1 MLDFRGASR
10 YRSED
15 FRGCFGLE
23 ADALKRIRNDMGLT
37 NVEIMVPFV
46 HSLCEAESVVDLLP
60 EHGLQRGVNGLCLI
74 MMCEL
79 PSNVLLADKFLQYFY
94 FFSIGS
100 NDLTQLTL
108 ALDRNSGLISH
119 LFNECNEAL
128 KVLLSMTIKVANDV
142 GKYVGIFGQAPSDH
156 QDFAA

>member
-1 MLDFRGASR
+1 
-10 YRSED
+10 
-15 FRGCFGLE
+15 
-23 ADALKRIRNDMGLT
+23 MGLT

-46 HSLCEAESVVDLLP
+46 RSFCEAESVVDLLP
-60 EHGLQRGVNGLCLI
+60 EHGVNGLCLI

-108 ALDRNSGLISH
+108 GLDRNSGLISH
-119 LFNECNEAL
+119 LFNECNEVL

-142 GKYVGIFGQAPSDH
+142 GKYVRFLVKLLLITKTLLLS
-156 QDFAA
+156 